1 MEEVFFKTLFIKLEV
16 NYFINTQLVFSFLFM
31 YLNNT
36 CKWLI
41 EIIISNHNHH
51 KHYCSLKVLCF
62 SQLLFSAKSNYSDKM
77 KN

>member
-36 CKWLI
+36 CKWLN
-41 EIIISNHNHH
+41 EVIISNQTIINITVYLKFCVFHNF
-51 KHYCSLKVLCF
+51 YFL
-62 SQLLFSAKSNYSDKM
+62 SNPTTVTK
-77 KN
+77 